1 MPVASRVLAENPDV
15 DFEVVAQGRLA
26 AGWRRIDRV
35 TVLPQLPW
43 PEYRQA
49 TAKRAVD
56 VMLASLLPTRVNAA
70 RAPTT
75 RIDAGRSGAALL
87 VSDPEVYAPSQEE
100 RALGMLV
107 DLDPDRWVRTIA
119 DPVRD
124 PDRIR
129 ELARLNRAHVAA
141 AQATAPPPFVW
152 HNESG
157 RQLWRFC
164 EH

>member
-1 MPVASRVLAENPDV
+1 VRAIAE
-15 DFEVVAQGRLA
+15 L
-26 AGWRRIDRV
+26 
-35 TVLPQLPW
+35 
-43 PEYRQA
+43 
-49 TAKRAVD
+49 
-56 VMLASLLPTRVNAA
+56 
-70 RAPTT
+70 
-75 RIDAGRSGAALL
+75 
-87 VSDPEVYAPSQEE
+87 
-100 RALGMLV
+100 
-107 DLDPDRWVRTIA
+107 
-119 DPVRD
+119 VRD